1 METQR
6 SSVGDAE
13 LPARN
18 KTYYKVQDLQ
28 FEDKLSPSEER
39 STITEDGLLCIG
51 FLLSTLW
58 AGIHVCAPD
67 AFAWNL
73 VLVLVNTIHTILL
86 THRFLPSS
94 LSLELT
100 ELYLK
105 LFKPLRVSKK
115 HFKELSKEGQL
126 MHLEQGEN
134 YAVEDI
140 TSADEKL
147 SILLKGKLRV
157 TCDDIH
163 LHYINPHQFIDSPE
177 WEANHENSDDVF
189 QLCPIPYTQ
198 VDSAA
203 NPIIMFSLATNP
215 TEKSIGCNS
224 HRAKIIYLHL

>member
-1 METQR
+1 M
-6 SSVGDAE
+6 G
-13 LPARN
+13 
-18 KTYYKVQDLQ
+18 
-28 FEDKLSPSEER
+28 
-39 STITEDGLLCIG
+39 GLLCIG

-86 THRFLPSS
+86 AHRFLPPS

-189 QLCPIPYTQ
+189 QVTITAEQECVYLCWSRLKLERVLRHRPLFK
-198 VDSAA
+198 VLFS
-203 NPIIMFSLATNP
+203 NIIELFS
-215 TEKSIGCNS
+215 
-224 HRAKIIYLHL
+224 

>member
-1 METQR
+1 M
-6 SSVGDAE
+6 G
-13 LPARN
+13 
-18 KTYYKVQDLQ
+18 
-28 FEDKLSPSEER
+28 
-39 STITEDGLLCIG
+39 GLLCIG

-86 THRFLPSS
+86 AHRFLPPS

-189 QLCPIPYTQ
+189 QVGSDLRSTTQHEVMYPIALTLVVVARVTITAEQECVYLCWSRLKLERVLRHRPLFK
-198 VDSAA
+198 VLFS
-203 NPIIMFSLATNP
+203 NIIELFS
-215 TEKSIGCNS
+215 
-224 HRAKIIYLHL
+224 